1 MNILVAPQ
9 AFKGSLS
16 AREVA
21 EAIAAG
27 VPAGHRAKLLPVADG
42 GEGTVEALLS
52 ALGGERQMAVVEDP
66 LGRLVEASW
75 AMLPEGRAAIEMAA
89 ASGLPRL
96 EVHERDPRRASTFG
110 TGQLIAAALD
120 AGASEVI
127 VGIGGSATNDGGAF
141 ALQAM
146 GARLLDSDGKE
157 LPRSVIHLQRLAHID
172 FSGLHERVGK
182 ARLRVMSDVTN
193 PLLGPDGATA
203 VYGPQKGMNA
213 PMRPRLEAALA
224 RWADVVEREAG
235 QLLRDV
241 PGAGAAGGLGFA
253 LAAIGASLEPGAEMI
268 LDVVGFDERLACGVD
283 LVITGEGRLDGQ
295 SVFGKATVAVARR
308 AKRAGVPVL
317 AIVGGLGDGYEAA
330 YREGIDAVMP
340 ATAGPMS
347 LEESQTRAAEL
358 ISAAT
363 ERAFRIMALGKHAPR
378 PGRQ

>member
-1 MNILVAPQ
+1 MRVLIAPQ
-9 AFKGSLS
+9 AFKGSLT

-27 VPAGHRAKLLPVADG
+27 APAEHGVERLPVADG

-52 ALGGERQMAVVEDP
+52 ALGGGQRMAVVDDP
-66 LGRLVEASW
+66 LGRLVEAAW
-75 AMLPEGRAAIEMAA
+75 AMLPRGRAAIEMAA

-110 TGQLIAAALD
+110 TGQLILAALES
-120 AGASEVI
+120 GASEII

-141 ALQAM
+141 ALQAL

-172 FSGLHERVGK
+172 FSGLHARVHE
-182 ARLRVMSDVTN
+182 ARLRVMCDVTN
-193 PLLGPDGATA
+193 PLLGPEGATA
-203 VYGPQKGMNA
+203 VYGPQKGVNE

-224 RWADVVEREAG
+224 RWADVVEGEVGLA
-235 QLLRDV
+235 LRDA

-253 LAAIGASLEPGAEMI
+253 LLAVGAKLEPGAGLV
-268 LDVVGFDERLACGVD
+268 LDLAGFDQRLASAD

-295 SVFGKATVAVARR
+295 SLFGKATVAVARR

-330 YREGIDAVMP
+330 YAEGIDAIVP
-340 ATAGPMS
+340 VAPGPMT
-347 LEESQTRAAEL
+347 LLESQARAAEL

-363 ERAFRIMALGKHAPR
+363 ERAFRMMALGNHASR